1 MVKLTKQTPQRI
13 QRRQAVS
20 YLMSTRERRPS
31 QPPTVNEDDDKI
43 DQLIEVVYQLALAV
57 SALQNGAQNQSQSS
71 VHPYSAL
78 TKEQMPNSLA
88 PEEEP
93 PLYSPDISP
102 RRYPVSPSMVNE
114 IPLSNAASSYFY
126 TYSNK
131 L

>member
-57 SALQNGAQNQSQSS
+57 SAL
-71 VHPYSAL
+71 
-78 TKEQMPNSLA
+78 
-88 PEEEP
+88 
-93 PLYSPDISP
+93 
-102 RRYPVSPSMVNE
+102 
-114 IPLSNAASSYFY
+114 
-126 TYSNK
+126 
-131 L
+131 